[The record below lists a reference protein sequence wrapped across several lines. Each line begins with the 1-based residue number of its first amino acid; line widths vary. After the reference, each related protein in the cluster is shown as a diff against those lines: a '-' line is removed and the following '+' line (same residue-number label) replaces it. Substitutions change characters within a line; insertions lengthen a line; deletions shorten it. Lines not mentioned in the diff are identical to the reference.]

1 MAQRNTWPRDRYTGP
16 GVAYT
21 RAPEVVCTLDRV
33 AVPLP
38 DRAGACIR
46 GPGAGCTRGRV
57 VDSPPFPAA
66 DVIQVLAPTLT
77 IVTSHPGTHYCVT
90 CERTTDTTCYGY

>member
-16 GVAYT
+16 GGGAYT
-21 RAPEVVCTLDRV
+21 
-33 AVPLP
+33 
-38 DRAGACIR
+38 
-46 GPGAGCTRGRV
+46 GPGGGMYTGPGVRCTRGRV

-77 IVTSHPGTHYCVT
+77 IVTSYPGTHYCVT